1 MYFLKLVIFYFLK
14 NATAACT
21 SRIQSSHMLAVRQ
34 KEKGEGEGGGRRGR
48 EEGEE
53 QQQQQS
59 RMTLNFQFSCLHIP
73 GASMHHHVQFI

>member
-34 KEKGEGEGGGRRGR
+34 KEKGEGGGGGRRGR
-48 EEGEE
+48 SSSSSSQG
-53 QQQQQS
+53 
-59 RMTLNFQFSCLHIP
+59 
-73 GASMHHHVQFI
+73 